1 MWRQKLPAASNQA
14 RGDSG
19 LLPGDVHTAPADSPK
34 LEGPSNSPLDQ
45 TPVGP
50 EGNPETVFSSPP
62 LSQNQQKKKKKS
74 TLIKRK
80 PHTSSSRR
88 REQQN

>member
-1 MWRQKLPAASNQA
+1 MQRQKLPAASKQA
-14 RGDSG
+14 QGDSG

-34 LEGPSNSPLDQ
+34 LKGPSNSPLDRAL
-45 TPVGP
+45 VGP

-62 LSQNQQKKKKKS
+62 LSQNQQKKKKS

>member
-1 MWRQKLPAASNQA
+1 MQRQKLPAACKQA
-14 RGDSG
+14 QGDSG

-34 LEGPSNSPLDQ
+34 LKGPSNSPLDRAL
-45 TPVGP
+45 VEP

-62 LSQNQQKKKKKS
+62 LSKNQQKKKKKS
-74 TLIKRK
+74 TLIKHK